1 MSIGAFS
8 LSLSV
13 KDIEVSKKFYETL
26 GFRSFAGVLEDK
38 WIIMQN
44 GDVTIGLFEGMF
56 ERNMMTFNPGWN
68 DQAENVASFKDIREI
83 QEELRKKGIVFESMV
98 EEHTEGPGSFML
110 IDPDGNPILVDQHR

>member
-13 KDIEVSKKFYETL
+13 KDIEVSKKFYEAL
-26 GFRSFAGVLEDK
+26 GFRSFAGVLDDK

-56 ERNMMTFNPGWN
+56 EKNMMTFNPGWN

-83 QEELRKKGIVFESMV
+83 QEELLKKGIAFESMV
-98 EEHTEGPGSFML
+98 EEHIEGPGSFMI